1 MKNGVPLSEHPAVW
15 PFQKRASQL
24 FVVVVAF
31 FFVFFLA
38 FFLAAFFFIS
48 QREIKVI
55 IFPLLEMIA
64 SDRSDI
70 QRAARG
76 GVEEFVILLAATCY
90 GAELCSESIT
100 TRLHVVTMKLC
111 SYQFNHLPFIFQSPV
126 RFRRRLYR
134 TTRRRATIRFCG

>member
-1 MKNGVPLSEHPAVW
+1 MKNGPPLSERPAIR
-15 PFQKRASQL
+15 PFQKRARQL
-24 FVVVVAF
+24 FVVVAF
-31 FFVFFLA
+31 FLVFFLA
-38 FFLAAFFFIS
+38 FFLATFFFIS
-48 QREIKVI
+48 QREIKVV

-70 QRAARG
+70 QLPKWSG
-76 GVEEFVILLAATCY
+76 IEELIVLLTSTCY

-126 RFRRRLYR
+126 RFKRRL
-134 TTRRRATIRFCG
+134 